1 MNLECH
7 GGNNNAEVNK
17 GIITM
22 PQRTLTLW
30 EKTYAILVAEKERT
44 GVPMNR
50 IIHDAVVKYCEER
63 KEK

>member
-1 MNLECH
+1 M
-7 GGNNNAEVNK
+7 
-17 GIITM
+17 
-22 PQRTLTLW
+22 QRTLTLW

-63 KEK
+63 NSHANSERSVGR